1 MNTIRHL
8 NTVIRRMEDSLLTSK
23 NPYEIEE
30 IQRCL
35 QKKKIGTSENG
46 TKRNE
51 SSKGPDLGLLF
62 FAFQKLFISY
72 NLFKSANSIY

>member
-8 NTVIRRMEDSLLTSK
+8 NTVIRRMEDNLLISK

-35 QKKKIGTSENG
+35 QKKKIGTSESG
-46 TKRNE
+46 TKRIK
-51 SSKGPDLGLLF
+51 SSKGPDLGLLSLLSRY
-62 FAFQKLFISY
+62 KHSVL
-72 NLFKSANSIY
+72 

>member
-8 NTVIRRMEDSLLTSK
+8 NTVIRRMEDSLLISK

-35 QKKKIGTSENG
+35 QKKRLE
-46 TKRNE
+46 
-51 SSKGPDLGLLF
+51 L
-62 FAFQKLFISY
+62 QKMERKELNRVRVLI
-72 NLFKSANSIY
+72 

>member
-8 NTVIRRMEDSLLTSK
+8 NTVIRRMEDSLLMSK

-30 IQRCL
+30 IRRCL

-46 TKRNE
+46 TKRIK
-51 SSKGPDLGLLF
+51 SSKGPNLGLLSLLSRD
-62 FAFQKLFISY
+62 KHGVL
-72 NLFKSANSIY
+72 

>member
-35 QKKKIGTSENG
+35 QKKKDWNFR
-46 TKRNE
+46 KWNE
-51 SSKGPDLGLLF
+51 K
-62 FAFQKLFISY
+62 
-72 NLFKSANSIY
+72 N

>member
-35 QKKKIGTSENG
+35 QKKRLE
-46 TKRNE
+46 
-51 SSKGPDLGLLF
+51 L
-62 FAFQKLFISY
+62 QKMERRELNRVRVLI
-72 NLFKSANSIY
+72 

>member
-8 NTVIRRMEDSLLTSK
+8 NTVIRRMEDGLLTSK

-35 QKKKIGTSENG
+35 QKKKIGTSKIR
-46 TKRNE
+46 TKGIKP
-51 SSKGPDLGLLF
+51 SKSPDLGLLF
-62 FAFQKLFISY
+62 VF
-72 NLFKSANSIY
+72 FKTFYFL

>member
-8 NTVIRRMEDSLLTSK
+8 NTIIRRMEDNLLTSK

-35 QKKKIGTSENG
+35 QKKDWNFRKWNEE
-46 TKRNE
+46 KRIE
-51 SSKGPDLGLLF
+51 
-62 FAFQKLFISY
+62 
-72 NLFKSANSIY
+72 

>member
-1 MNTIRHL
+1 MNTIGHL

-35 QKKKIGTSENG
+35 QKKRLE
-46 TKRNE
+46 
-51 SSKGPDLGLLF
+51 L
-62 FAFQKLFISY
+62 QKVEQKETNRVRVLI
-72 NLFKSANSIY
+72 

>member
-1 MNTIRHL
+1 MNAIRHL

-30 IQRCL
+30 IRRCL

-46 TKRNE
+46 TRRIK
-51 SSKGPDLGLLF
+51 SSKAPDLGLLF
-62 FAFQKLFISY
+62 FLLKTFYFL
-72 NLFKSANSIY
+72 